1 MISSIDIQFLI
12 QMNVHLGR
20 HVNGATRYAWLA
32 NDVVTPK
39 CTSGENWIEEDIL
52 QLLPLFPEDTVR
64 HPQMQWRAGR
74 AERRAGRA
82 TGRYVVA
89 PSPRSTSLCSRS
101 AAGPAA
107 RRLTQA
113 PLAGIE
119 LLYRVECL
127 SQ

>member
-1 MISSIDIQFLI
+1 MDPAVQANRRN
-12 QMNVHLGR
+12 NVSLR
-20 HVNGATRYAWLA
+20 Q
-32 NDVVTPK
+32 
-39 CTSGENWIEEDIL
+39 DIL

-64 HPQMQWRAGR
+64 HPQMQWRAGG
-74 AERRAGRA
+74 AERSRQSWP
-82 TGRYVVA
+82 RYRKIRGGTLAQVH
-89 PSPRSTSLCSRS
+89 SLCSRS

-113 PLAGIE
+113 PLAGID

>member
-1 MISSIDIQFLI
+1 MDPAVQANRRN
-12 QMNVHLGR
+12 NVSLR
-20 HVNGATRYAWLA
+20 Q
-32 NDVVTPK
+32 
-39 CTSGENWIEEDIL
+39 DIL

-64 HPQMQWRAGR
+64 HPQMQWRAGG
-74 AERRAGRA
+74 AERAGRA

-107 RRLTQA
+107 RLLTQA
-113 PLAGIE
+113 PLAGID